1 MDWNLPS
8 FLLLIS
14 VSQSAAFNL
23 DSSPWKNYP
32 QNPDTAFGYKV
43 IQRDR
48 SLIVSDPL
56 IQNGDKRGKVYSCG
70 VTDGRCSPL
79 TIKEPSEAVN
89 MSLGLSMTKDPK
101 SSKIIACGPT
111 IPKNCRVVT
120 TYNGMCFTVDRNSNV
135 EGPIPSALRDCP
147 VQPIDIAF
155 LLDGSGSVR
164 ANDFT
169 KMKTFVE
176 LMVQG
181 LITRDIRFAVAQYS
195 NECEIHIDFT
205 YQLNS
210 NLIQNIRQKGG
221 GTNTASAIN
230 KLVDDL
236 FNKNPRAKAN
246 RVLVVITDGQ
256 SHDARNLRRVA
267 AYAQQNKII
276 RYAIGVGNAFNNE
289 DAEKELNTIAS
300 DPPSEYKFKVDS
312 FSVLN
317 RIKETLEKN
326 IIAIE
331 GTQTSGDSTRMEF
344 AQDGFSA
351 EFNYDG
357 KLLLSAV
364 GAYQWKGGYQ
374 EYSSTGPSGDFQ
386 EGIEHDSYLGYSMT
400 VARTPFINYVIQA
413 APRHGHI
420 GKVFISTSM
429 ALAPLNP
436 PVKPQLQIG
445 SYFGAEVCAVDLD
458 VDSFTDLLLVS
469 APLFTQASKE
479 GIVFVYSVPG
489 WANYWSEP
497 IMTLEGMAG
506 QRGRFGSSLASPGDL
521 NGDKI
526 TDVVVGAPL
535 EDFGQGSVY
544 IFNGQAGG
552 IASTYSQRI
561 SGSSVQ
567 SGLRFFGLSLSQNA
581 LDQSEDGLLDIA
593 VGSKGAAMLFRS
605 RPIVSLVTTVTY
617 NPKKIPPKE
626 TECEKPLEN
635 TVTVCFRLTEQNT
648 RGKDLKAKLNYD
660 LKLDAKRQTFRA
672 FFQDKPKKERVLT
685 DEMVV
690 GLSDACKKHSFFI
703 ESCTEDALNPLS
715 NELTFTFEGLPSI
728 SMQALTP
735 ILHPDIRNT
744 SDHNLDF
751 EINCGTDNICID
763 DLKVDF
769 NFSGHSDIQVGIMQE
784 MNVTVFV
791 ENRGENSYNPQ
802 VMLTYPFGLSY
813 RRFTSKQQGRVECVS
828 VDSDQPLA
836 LGKTTCYISKPI
848 LRQSSFAVFEI
859 TYSIHKDSNFDKLVT
874 FSATASSGNDQHA
887 VSSKLDKIESIAVK
901 YAIYIALIR
910 HENSSI
916 HINFTA
922 GKNNQEK
929 PISQILKVFTLF
941 LFFVENDLRDVNLT
955 VLISVPIKLGEKD
968 IWTNKNLQIS
978 GCSSDR
984 DEKPTVTDFVEAIKI
999 KPLVNCSVATCR
1011 RFRCNTNILKRGV
1024 ELYIISAKVSSGWIE
1039 QTGLTAAVF
1048 ELVSSA
1054 TLDYDKNKYVYVSS
1068 DSQHNAPIVTINTQ
1082 VEVYEEKNLLKE
1094 IIGGVIGGLVLLAL
1108 ITAGLYKAGFFKSQ
1122 YKQML
1127 EDAGGEETAAPD
1139 GETPEE

>member
-1 MDWNLPS
+1 
-8 FLLLIS
+8 
-14 VSQSAAFNL
+14 
-23 DSSPWKNYP
+23 
-32 QNPDTAFGYKV
+32 
-43 IQRDR
+43 
-48 SLIVSDPL
+48 L

-70 VTDGRCSPL
+70 VTAGRCSPL
-79 TIKEPSEAVN
+79 TIKVCSTV
-89 MSLGLSMTKDPK
+89 KH
-101 SSKIIACGPT
+101 SSVLQACGPT

-155 LLDGSGSVR
+155 LLDGSGSVSED
-164 ANDFT
+164 DFK

-176 LMVQG
+176 LM
-181 LITRDIRFAVAQYS
+181 FAVAQYS
-195 NECEIHIDFT
+195 NQCEIHIDFT

-210 NLIQNIRQKGG
+210 NLIQNIQQKGG
-221 GTNTASAIN
+221 GTYTASAIN
-230 KLVDDL
+230 KLVNDL
-236 FNKNPRAKAN
+236 FIRNARANAN

-256 SHDARNLRRVA
+256 SHDANYLSTVA
-267 AYAQQNKII
+267 ARAQQNKII
-276 RYAIGVGNAFNNE
+276 RYAIGVGDAFTNE
-289 DAEKELNTIAS
+289 NAEKELNTIAS
-300 DPPSEYKFKVDS
+300 DPPSEYIFKVDS

-331 GTQTSGDSTRMEF
+331 EVLNLF
-344 AQDGFSA
+344 FFS
-351 EFNYDG
+351 
-357 KLLLSAV
+357 
-364 GAYQWKGGYQ
+364 
-374 EYSSTGPSGDFQ
+374 
-386 EGIEHDSYLGYSMT
+386 
-400 VARTPFINYVIQA
+400 
-413 APRHGHI
+413 
-420 GKVFISTSM
+420 
-429 ALAPLNP
+429 
-436 PVKPQLQIG
+436 QLQIG

-479 GIVFVYSVPG
+479 GIVFVYSVPRR
-489 WANYWSEP
+489 SEP

-535 EDFGQGSVY
+535 EDIGQGSVY

-593 VGSKGAAMLFRS
+593 VGSKGTAMLFRS

-617 NPKKIPPKE
+617 NPRKIPPKE

-648 RGKDLKAKLNYD
+648 QGKDLKAKLNYD

-672 FFQDKPKKERVLT
+672 FFQDKPKKERVQRG
-685 DEMVV
+685 EMVV
-690 GLSDACKKHSFFI
+690 GLSDACKEHNFLIEVKLDFI
-703 ESCTEDALNPLS
+703 NYLIYS
-715 NELTFTFEGLPSI
+715 
-728 SMQALTP
+728 Q
-735 ILHPDIRNT
+735 
-744 SDHNLDF
+744 LDF

-802 VMLTYPFGLSY
+802 VTLTYPFGLSY
-813 RRFTSKQQGRVECVS
+813 RRFTSKQVLNNQGRVECVS

-848 LRQSSFAVFEI
+848 LRQSSF
-859 TYSIHKDSNFDKLVT
+859 
-874 FSATASSGNDQHA
+874 
-887 VSSKLDKIESIAVK
+887 VS
-901 YAIYIALIR
+901 
-910 HENSSI
+910 
-916 HINFTA
+916 
-922 GKNNQEK
+922 Q
-929 PISQILKVFTLF
+929 
-941 LFFVENDLRDVNLT
+941 
-955 VLISVPIKLGEKD
+955 
-968 IWTNKNLQIS
+968 
-978 GCSSDR
+978 
-984 DEKPTVTDFVEAIKI
+984 
-999 KPLVNCSVATCR
+999 
-1011 RFRCNTNILKRGV
+1011 NI
-1024 ELYIISAKVSSGWIE
+1024 
-1039 QTGLTAAVF
+1039 
-1048 ELVSSA
+1048 
-1054 TLDYDKNKYVYVSS
+1054 
-1068 DSQHNAPIVTINTQ
+1068 INTQ

-1127 EDAGGEETAAPD
+1127 EDAGGEQTAAPD

>member
-1 MDWNLPS
+1 N
-8 FLLLIS
+8 
-14 VSQSAAFNL
+14 AFSTVL
-23 DSSPWKNYP
+23 FD
-32 QNPDTAFGYKV
+32 A
-43 IQRDR
+43 
-48 SLIVSDPL
+48 
-56 IQNGDKRGKVYSCG
+56 
-70 VTDGRCSPL
+70 
-79 TIKEPSEAVN
+79 EPSEAVN

-135 EGPIPSALRDCP
+135 EGPIPSALRD
-147 VQPIDIAF
+147 IAF
-155 LLDGSGSVR
+155 LLDGSGSVSED
-164 ANDFT
+164 DFK

-195 NECEIHIDFT
+195 NQCEIHIDFT

-210 NLIQNIRQKGG
+210 NLIQNIQQKGG
-221 GTNTASAIN
+221 GTYTASAIN
-230 KLVDDL
+230 KLVNDL
-236 FNKNPRAKAN
+236 FIRNARANAN

-256 SHDARNLRRVA
+256 SHDANYLSTVA
-267 AYAQQNKII
+267 ARAQQNKII
-276 RYAIGVGNAFNNE
+276 RYAIGVGDAFTNE
-289 DAEKELNTIAS
+289 NAEKELNTIAS
-300 DPPSEYKFKVDS
+300 DPPSEYIFKVDS

-331 GTQTSGDSTRMEF
+331 GGS
-344 AQDGFSA
+344 
-351 EFNYDG
+351 
-357 KLLLSAV
+357 V
-364 GAYQWKGGYQ
+364 
-374 EYSSTGPSGDFQ
+374 
-386 EGIEHDSYLGYSMT
+386 
-400 VARTPFINYVIQA
+400 PF
-413 APRHGHI
+413 
-420 GKVFISTSM
+420 
-429 ALAPLNP
+429 L
-436 PVKPQLQIG
+436 LQIG

-479 GIVFVYSVPG
+479 GIVFVYS
-489 WANYWSEP
+489 SEP

-535 EDFGQGSVY
+535 EDIGQGSVY

-593 VGSKGAAMLFRS
+593 VGSKGTAMLFRS

-617 NPKKIPPKE
+617 NPRKIPPKE

-635 TVTVCFRLTEQNT
+635 TVTVCFFFFCL
-648 RGKDLKAKLNYD
+648 DLKAKLNYD

-672 FFQDKPKKERVLT
+672 FFQDKPKKERVQRG
-685 DEMVV
+685 EMVV
-690 GLSDACKKHSFFI
+690 GLSDACKEHNFLIELDFI
-703 ESCTEDALNPLS
+703 NYLIYS
-715 NELTFTFEGLPSI
+715 
-728 SMQALTP
+728 Q
-735 ILHPDIRNT
+735 
-744 SDHNLDF
+744 LDF

-802 VMLTYPFGLSY
+802 VTLTYPFGLSY
-813 RRFTSKQQGRVECVS
+813 RRFTSKQGRVECVS

-848 LRQSSFAVFEI
+848 LRQSSF
-859 TYSIHKDSNFDKLVT
+859 
-874 FSATASSGNDQHA
+874 
-887 VSSKLDKIESIAVK
+887 VSQNI
-901 YAIYIALIR
+901 
-910 HENSSI
+910 
-916 HINFTA
+916 
-922 GKNNQEK
+922 
-929 PISQILKVFTLF
+929 
-941 LFFVENDLRDVNLT
+941 
-955 VLISVPIKLGEKD
+955 
-968 IWTNKNLQIS
+968 
-978 GCSSDR
+978 
-984 DEKPTVTDFVEAIKI
+984 
-999 KPLVNCSVATCR
+999 NCSVATCR

-1039 QTGLTAAVF
+1039 Q
-1048 ELVSSA
+1048 
-1054 TLDYDKNKYVYVSS
+1054 
-1068 DSQHNAPIVTINTQ
+1068 INTQ

-1127 EDAGGEETAAPD
+1127 EDAGGEQTAAPD